1 MGKLHTDWKSFLAVE
16 STKQYY
22 ACELKPFV
30 EAEYALELTPLDKVK
45 VVILGQDPYHE
56 PQQAHGLAF
65 SVQDGVPVPPS
76 LKNIYEEIDAEYGCG
91 IPDTGNLEP
100 WAKQGVLLLNTVLTV
115 RAHEANSHA
124 GHGWER
130 FTDAVL
136 RELDKQDHPIVFML
150 WGGPAQKK
158 AKLIINPIHL
168 VLKTSHPSPLSVYRG
183 FRGCGHFK
191 MCNEFLV
198 KNGMAPINW
207 RLTE

>member
-30 EAEYALELTPLDKVK
+30 EAEYASHTVYPEHKNILRALELTPLDKVK

-136 RELDKQDHPIVFML
+136 RELDKQSCSCCGAAL
-150 WGGPAQKK
+150 
-158 AKLIINPIHL
+158 
-168 VLKTSHPSPLSVYRG
+168 LKR
-183 FRGCGHFK
+183 RQ
-191 MCNEFLV
+191 N
-198 KNGMAPINW
+198 
-207 RLTE
+207 